1 MKLTVNLIGWIGA
14 SLLLLAYAMV
24 SFKKLQAD
32 SGRYQLL
39 NALGSCCLM
48 INTAYYRAYPSSVV
62 NVIWILIAILASIN
76 ARRVRSQ
83 LGKQNPTADSRG

>member
-1 MKLTVNLIGWIGA
+1 MKLTVDLIGWIGA
-14 SLLLLAYAMV
+14 SLLLLAYGLV

-48 INTAYYRAYPSSVV
+48 VNTAYYRAYPSSVV
-62 NVIWILIAILASIN
+62 NVIWILIAIAALMK
-76 ARRVRSQ
+76 ARWPKS
-83 LGKQNPTADSRG
+83 T